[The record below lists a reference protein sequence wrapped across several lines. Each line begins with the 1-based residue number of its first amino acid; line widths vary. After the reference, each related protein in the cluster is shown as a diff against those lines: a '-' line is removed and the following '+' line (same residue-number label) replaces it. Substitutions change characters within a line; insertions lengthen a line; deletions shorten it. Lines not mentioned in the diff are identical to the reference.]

1 MTAQPPAAP
10 LDAPVAPAR
19 SRTRVGIAAAA
30 GLAAA
35 FVLLAV
41 TPAGAAVA
49 RAAAATTARAAD
61 ELTALKAIV
70 LGLVEG
76 ITEYLPIS
84 STGHLHVAERL
95 LDVGTTQ
102 STKDAADT
110 YAITIQSGAIL
121 AVLLLYRH
129 RLVTMVD
136 GVLGRDDQGRR
147 VLIAVA
153 IAFVPSALVGVIFE
167 KPIKDKLFGAWP
179 IVVAW
184 VIGGAVLLWLAPRL
198 RVLGREG
205 VTLDLITPRQ
215 GLVIG
220 LAQVLALWPGTSRS
234 LVTIIAALY
243 VGLDIV
249 ASVEFSFL
257 LGFVTL
263 TAATGYEGLKHGKEM
278 IDTYGLVNPVIG
290 LVVAFVSAAAAITWM
305 IRYLERHDLSVFGWY
320 RIAIAALT
328 LLLLATNVI

>member
-1 MTAQPPAAP
+1 MKISRPAAG
-10 LDAPVAPAR
+10 LDAPIASARPRLRVA
-19 SRTRVGIAAAA
+19 GAAAV

-35 FVLLAV
+35 LVVLAAS
-41 TPAGAAVA
+41 PAGAAVA
-49 RAAAATTARAAD
+49 AAAASATTHASH

-95 LDVGTTQ
+95 LDVGTKK

-110 YAITIQSGAIL
+110 YAITIQLGAIL

-147 VLIAVA
+147 IVIAVA
-153 IAFVPSALVGVIFE
+153 IAFVPSALVGVVFE

-184 VIGGAVLLWLAPRL
+184 VIGGVVLLWLASRL

-205 VTLDLITPRQ
+205 VSLDVITPRQ

-305 IRYLERHDLSVFGWY
+305 IRYLERHDLSIFGWY